1 MDRIYKYNPNISY
14 NPNGGR
20 YLQLITAKN
29 LYIQNI
35 TVAENDGH
43 SDSFH
48 VKFPNV
54 FTNYPLGAVR
64 VEDQK
69 FKDWDHYKF
78 TIWQLQL
85 NFVVFCASSAC
96 GVSVEHLNAKE
107 PMIRSIYRFHVY
119 YHIRRILKILEIP
132 LPYENSF
139 NQYNN
144 PYNHEKFIGICS
156 EYGVSN
162 DLTKWRKQK
171 YFSTWQSRAWE
182 TGKPGMSNINENS
195 FSRWIIEKSD
205 GLTMLGLQK
214 LSGSVRHDAY
224 LILTSQTST
233 RGPIVG
239 IESRNLDA
247 QHTFLNT
254 FENIVNRRVN
264 ISEDIRRFQKTLQYA
279 RSKVDYVIGEFIYM
293 LPSNMNLQIEKV
305 KDYNNKILISS
316 PSFKIGTNLKI
327 NLDGEQVKLKDKP
340 DVKSKEV
347 EMVKTEP
354 DVKPK
359 VITKPDIKSN
369 KEHKQDVKPNIELKH
384 DVMLI
389 TTKPDTNKITYEEE
403 KVALYWEL
411 QLYLQYGGCSSDL
424 RSICLCHEIC
434 VYQDSNT
441 CDKCPQILRQPT
453 NCFLCSIQDP

>member
-1 MDRIYKYNPNISY
+1 MDRIYKYNSDASY
-14 NPNGGR
+14 KPNGGT
-20 YLQLITAKN
+20 YLQLITAKD
-29 LYIQNI
+29 LYIQNV
-35 TVAENDGH
+35 TVAEHDGGH
-43 SDSFH
+43 SDSFQ

-54 FTNYPLGAVR
+54 FTNYALGAVR

-78 TIWQLQL
+78 TIWQSQL
-85 NFVVFCASSAC
+85 NFAVFCASSAC

-162 DLTKWRKQK
+162 DLTKWRNQK

-182 TGKPGMSNINENS
+182 TGKPGMSYINENS

-205 GLTMLGLQK
+205 GLTTLGLQK
-214 LSGSVRHDAY
+214 LSESVRDYAY
-224 LILTSQTST
+224 LILTSQNST

-239 IESRNLDA
+239 HEARNLDA
-247 QHTFLNT
+247 QRTFLNT

-264 ISEDIRRFQKTLQYA
+264 IPEDIQRFQKTLQYA
-279 RSKVDYVIGEFIYM
+279 RSKVDYAIGEFVYM
-293 LPSNMNLQIEKV
+293 IPSDMNLRIGNV
-305 KDYNNKILISS
+305 RNYNNKILISS
-316 PSFKIGTNLKI
+316 PSFKIGTNIKVNI
-327 NLDGEQVKLKDKP
+327 DGEKDKP

-347 EMVKTEP
+347 EMIKTEP
-354 DVKPK
+354 DVKLNEKHKQDVKP
-359 VITKPDIKSN
+359 VIKPN
-369 KEHKQDVKPNIELKH
+369 KEHKQDVKPNRPDIKQN
-384 DVMLI
+384 I
-389 TTKPDTNKITYEEE
+389 KISISKPDTNKITYEEE
-403 KVALYWEL
+403 KVAL
-411 QLYLQYGGCSSDL
+411 
-424 RSICLCHEIC
+424 
-434 VYQDSNT
+434 
-441 CDKCPQILRQPT
+441 ILGT
-453 NCFLCSIQDP
+453 TTVFTLLWMFK

>member
-1 MDRIYKYNPNISY
+1 M
-14 NPNGGR
+14 
-20 YLQLITAKN
+20 
-29 LYIQNI
+29 YIQNI
-35 TVAENDGH
+35 TVAEREGH
-43 SDSFH
+43 QPTVIDSFQ

-64 VEDQK
+64 VEDQR

-78 TIWQLQL
+78 TLWQSQL

-162 DLTKWRKQK
+162 DLAKWRNQK
-171 YFSTWQSRAWE
+171 CFSTWQSRAWE
-182 TGKPGMSNINENS
+182 TGKPGMSYINENS

-214 LSGSVRHDAY
+214 LSESVRDYAY

-239 IESRNLDA
+239 HEARNLDA
-247 QHTFLNT
+247 QRMFLNT
-254 FENIVNRRVN
+254 FENIVSRRVN
-264 ISEDIRRFQKTLQYA
+264 IPEDIRRFQKTLPYA
-279 RSKVDYVIGEFIYM
+279 RSKVDYAIGEFVYM
-293 LPSNMNLQIEKV
+293 LPSDMNLQIGNV
-305 KDYNNKILISS
+305 RNYNNKILISS
-316 PSFKIGTNLKI
+316 PSFKIGTNVKVNI
-327 NLDGEQVKLKDKP
+327 DGEQAKLKDKP

-347 EMVKTEP
+347 DNWRLMVKSEP
-354 DVKPK
+354 DVKSK
-359 VITKPDIKSN
+359 VKTKPDVKSN
-369 KEHKQDVKPNIELKH
+369 KEHKQDVHWALPFEHSSKGAQY
-384 DVMLI
+384 
-389 TTKPDTNKITYEEE
+389 KPDMNEITIKPSLVELNNYEEE
-403 KVALYWEL
+403 KVAL
-411 QLYLQYGGCSSDL
+411 
-424 RSICLCHEIC
+424 
-434 VYQDSNT
+434 
-441 CDKCPQILRQPT
+441 ILGT
-453 NCFLCSIQDP
+453 TAVFTVWWMFK